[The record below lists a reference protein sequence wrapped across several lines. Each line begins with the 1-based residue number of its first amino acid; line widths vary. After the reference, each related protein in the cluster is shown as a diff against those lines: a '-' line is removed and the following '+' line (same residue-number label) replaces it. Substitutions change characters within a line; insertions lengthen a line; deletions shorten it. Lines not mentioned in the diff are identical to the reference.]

1 MDFSGLLHRTNL
13 NVLEAFITN
22 ELESNDAPSEQ
33 GYRERLMEADNKAAN
48 FLKARFP
55 VLKEYDQIMA
65 YYYNQTEVIQEVYFE
80 IGLIVGGKIAFEIS
94 KKMEEL
100 K

>member
-13 NVLEAFITN
+13 NALEAFITN
-22 ELESNDAPSEQ
+22 EIESNDAPSEQ
-33 GYRERLMEADNKAAN
+33 SYRERLLEADNKAAD

-55 VLKEYDQIMA
+55 VLKEYDEIMS
-65 YYYNQTEVIQEVYFE
+65 YYYDQTGVIKEVYFE
-80 IGLIVGGKIAFEIS
+80 IGLIIGGKIAFEIS